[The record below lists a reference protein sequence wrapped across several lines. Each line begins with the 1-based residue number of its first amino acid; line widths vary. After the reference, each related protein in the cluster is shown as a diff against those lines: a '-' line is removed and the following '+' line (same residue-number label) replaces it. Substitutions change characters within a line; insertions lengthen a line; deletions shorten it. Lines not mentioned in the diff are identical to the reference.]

1 MKQESARSAAGKQ
14 APVRVL
20 VVGMTAT
27 AGGVENFLMA
37 YCSRIDPARV
47 RFDFLTRYEDAAYPE
62 RRNALGKTYIIPRRS
77 EDPVR
82 YYREIR
88 AFFEQHAKEYDV
100 IWDNE
105 CMFNDM
111 TPLKLAAEYGIPV
124 RIAHSHN
131 PQNTDPSLA
140 GKGRGALHRVQRRT
154 LARYANVLWAC
165 TEESA
170 KWACPAMDLPF
181 TIIPHAID
189 AKEYRFDAK
198 VRAEVRAHYD
208 LTDCLV
214 VGHVGRLAYQKNHSF
229 LLEAFARLHQREP
242 RARLVLVGD
251 GPNLLS
257 LEAKAVDLGVED
269 EVLFLGQRDDVPR
282 LLQAFDL
289 FAMPSHFEGL
299 GMAAVEAQAA
309 GLTCLL
315 SDAFPKAAAIT
326 EDVEFLAPKDP
337 DLWAEHMLDALESLS
352 ERVRPDTLDDIA
364 QAGHE
369 LTAAAERLTQRFETL
384 MTEKPSFKRRF
395 LLTTR
400 PGGHADVLEEKAR
413 RDVQRVASEEGYAQI
428 SPDVP
433 AKAEKWW
440 QKLAVLG
447 RLVLEWGRL
456 FFKLHHG
463 DLLLV
468 QYPWHPAKA
477 APIARWALHFLQWKG
492 AKTAAFIH
500 DLDSLQVLGND
511 AARWSDQEL
520 LIRFDRIIVQN
531 TRMADYLV
539 GQGVR
544 EDAIINMNLI
554 DHLTDEVIPERT
566 LDMSVCV
573 AGNLS
578 RKRSRY
584 LHDLPRTRLHWHL
597 YGDGW
602 KGKNKRA
609 DITWYGGKFAALE
622 GSFGLCWEGMS
633 TRTVTGA
640 AGAYLMLT
648 SPRKISL
655 YLVSGMPVIVWKW
668 SAMAEFVR
676 ENNLGLVVESI
687 DAIPGAIAAVTAEE
701 YAQMAAS
708 ARAWG
713 EKIRKGG
720 MTRRALEQL
729 G

>member
-1 MKQESARSAAGKQ
+1 MMK
-14 APVRVL
+14 PINVL
-20 VVGMTAT
+20 VVGMTDT

-37 YCSRIDPARV
+37 CCGRIDPSRV
-47 RFDFLTRYEDAAYPE
+47 RFDFLTRYENAAYPE
-62 RRNALGKTYIIPRRS
+62 RRRAIGRTFVIPQRS

-88 AFFEQHAKEYDV
+88 SFFEQHAKEYDV

-111 TPLKLAAEYGIPV
+111 TPLQLAAEYGIPV

-170 KWACPAMDLPF
+170 RWACPAMDLPF

-189 AKEYRFDAK
+189 AKEYRFRED
-198 VRAEVRAHYD
+198 VRREVRAHYG
-208 LTDCLV
+208 LEDCLV
-214 VGHVGRLAYQKNHSF
+214 VGHVGRLAYQKNHTF

-251 GPNLLS
+251 GPNLLT

-269 EVLFLGQRDDVPR
+269 EVLFLGHRDDVPR

-289 FAMPSHFEGL
+289 FAMPSRFEGL

-309 GLTCLL
+309 GLPCLL
-315 SDAFPKAAAIT
+315 SSAFPKAAAIT
-326 EDVEFLAPKDP
+326 ADVSFLAPEDP
-337 DLWAEHMLDALESLS
+337 DQWAECMLDTLEGLS
-352 ERVRPDTLDDIA
+352 ERVRPDTLTEIIR
-364 QAGHE
+364 AGHE
-369 LTAAAERLTQRFETL
+369 LSEAAERLTQRFEQL
-384 MTEKPSFKRRF
+384 VEEKPSFKRRF
-395 LLTTR
+395 LLTTA
-400 PGGHADVLEEKAR
+400 PAEKADVLAAKAR
-413 RDVQRVASEEGYAQI
+413 RDVQRIASEAGYALI
-428 SPDVP
+428 NP
-433 AKAEKWW
+433 AVQPRADKWW
-440 QKLAVLG
+440 QRAVQMG
-447 RLVLEWGRL
+447 RITAEWVKL

-468 QYPWHPAKA
+468 QYPWHPAGM

-492 AKTAAFIH
+492 AKTAAYVH
-500 DLDSLQVLGND
+500 DMESLCQMNNA

-520 LIRFDRIIVQN
+520 LLRFDRIIAQN
-531 TRMADYLV
+531 DRMKAYLA

-544 EDAIINMNLI
+544 EDAVITATLS
-554 DHLTDEVIPERT
+554 DYLTDEPMPERT
-566 LDMSVCV
+566 LVPSVCV

-584 LHDLPRTRLHWHL
+584 LHDLPRTRVHWHL
-597 YGDGW
+597 YGEGW
-602 KGKNKRA
+602 KGKGSRT
-609 DITWYGGKFAALE
+609 DVTCHGGKDLADGKPAVLE
-622 GSFGLCWEGMS
+622 GAFGLCWEGMS
-633 TRTVTGA
+633 TRIVTGA
-640 AGAYLMLT
+640 AGAYMMLT
-648 SPRKISL
+648 SPRKLSL
-655 YLVSGMPVIVWKW
+655 YLASGMPVIVWKW
-668 SAMAEFVR
+668 SAMADFVR
-676 ENNLGLVVESI
+676 DNKLGLVV
-687 DAIPGAIAAVTAEE
+687 DAIDEVPRAIAALTAED
-701 YAQMAAS
+701 YAQMAAA
-708 ARAWG
+708 AREWG
-713 EKIRKGG
+713 GKIRRGE
-720 MTRRALEQL
+720 MTRTILEQL